1 MAMMI
6 EVEGLTKL
14 YRERAAVNALSFELK
29 AGEVLGFLGPNGA
42 GKTTTMRMLTG
53 FLPPT
58 SGTARVAGF
67 DVFESPLEV
76 KRRIG
81 YLPEQPPVYLDM
93 TVRDYLAFCARIKG
107 VHRREMRREIER
119 ALVAARVADVQ
130 ERLIGNLS
138 KGYRQR
144 VGLAQAIL
152 GSPPVLILDEP
163 TVGLDPV
170 QIIEV
175 RSLIRD
181 LASSGQHTII
191 LSTHILS
198 EVTELCQKVL
208 ILKSGEKL
216 AFDTIEGLRQQI
228 LEGRQASLEELYLR
242 LIEGKASVAS
252 ADGDATAPTDARMTG
267 QVTASPAIDAPKAVD
282 QKPSPAQPRATSAA
296 PEPDPAPAPKN
307 GPDVRTDADRVSD
320 VQADAT
326 AQGDARHA
334 ASAVESDAIEA
345 TTDADKGAPTDNRAQ
360 AAD

>member
-1 MAMMI
+1 MATMI
-6 EVEGLTKL
+6 EVENLTKL
-14 YRERAAVNALSFELK
+14 YRERAAVDELSFSLE

-53 FLPPT
+53 FLPAT
-58 SGTARVAGF
+58 AGTAKVAGF
-67 DVFESPLEV
+67 DVFESPLDV

-93 TVRDYLAFCARIKG
+93 TVRDYLSFCARIKG
-107 VHRREMRREIER
+107 IRRQHLRADIER
-119 ALVAARVADVQ
+119 AIDATRIADVQ

-152 GSPPVLILDEP
+152 GAPPVLILDEP

-181 LASSGQHTII
+181 LASCRDHTII

-208 ILKSGEKL
+208 ILKAGKRVG
-216 AFDTIEGLRQQI
+216 FDTLEGLQQQ
-228 LEGRQASLEELYLR
+228 LVDGRQASLEEIYLR
-242 LIEGKASVAS
+242 LIEGTPATRHHEMASDEKGLAQDS
-252 ADGDATAPTDARMTG
+252 APL
-267 QVTASPAIDAPKAVD
+267 P
-282 QKPSPAQPRATSAA
+282 QPQAEAEEG
-296 PEPDPAPAPKN
+296 PEAGAPASTLAAA
-307 GPDVRTDADRVSD
+307 DVREK
-320 VQADAT
+320 QAAK
-326 AQGDARHA
+326 A
-334 ASAVESDAIEA
+334 AS
-345 TTDADKGAPTDNRAQ
+345 
-360 AAD
+360 

>member
-1 MAMMI
+1 MATMI

-107 VHRREMRREIER
+107 IRRREMRHEIDR
-119 ALVAARVADVQ
+119 TLLAARVTDVQ

-216 AFDTIEGLRQQI
+216 AFDTMEGLRQRI

-242 LIEGKASVAS
+242 LIEGKSPTSTDSESSAQAVARAAETSPDLRSLPEASG
-252 ADGDATAPTDARMTG
+252 ADAQDDAAKDATAKDDAE
-267 QVTASPAIDAPKAVD
+267 AKAI
-282 QKPSPAQPRATSAA
+282 
-296 PEPDPAPAPKN
+296 
-307 GPDVRTDADRVSD
+307 
-320 VQADAT
+320 
-326 AQGDARHA
+326 
-334 ASAVESDAIEA
+334 AVEKNADNADNA
-345 TTDADKGAPTDNRAQ
+345 ATDADKGAATDHRAQ